1 MTAQTA
7 HACATTGIEMM
18 IAEVGGKV
26 NGVAKTSKAGA
37 ALLAFSSHGGGVGQQ
52 SVVFPLVVVLL
63 MIVTVCIDAESSSCL

>member
-26 NGVAKTSKAGA
+26 NGVAKTSKAAA